1 MASVSQI
8 CCYGSLMN
16 NQDLI
21 CWFVLLN
28 LNFTLLNTYIFP
40 NMKFSTL
47 FFGSWTWLF
56 KTICGSGQIHVA
68 PHARVMQVTDFHKS
82 LVSFLNQPFI
92 KKCVAWLGC
101 GTTNSWVRFGE
112 GRWVGLKYNSW
123 HVLKKPKNFCYH
135 GDQFMLS
142 LHKIHA
148 MFYESSRKIY
158 YKI

>member
-92 KKCVAWLGC
+92 KKCVAWLGR

-112 GRWVGLKYNSW
+112 GRVKIQQLTCPKKTKKLLLPWWPVHAFSTQNTCY
-123 HVLKKPKNFCYH
+123 VLWK
-135 GDQFMLS
+135 
-142 LHKIHA
+142 
-148 MFYESSRKIY
+148 
-158 YKI
+158 